1 MLTSKAAKRY
11 AKAFFEIAQEKSSVD
26 AVAGDFTAIYAAIE
40 QSEELNAFLKA
51 PLISS
56 EKRVAVL
63 KAALEGKI
71 ETLTFEFL
79 VFLVRK
85 KRLDITADVAVEF
98 SLLQDVAKGIQRISI
113 TSAFTMADDQ
123 VEAVK
128 SRLQLKL
135 NKTIVAEV
143 KVEPTLI
150 GGFKVQVNDNVY
162 DLSVET
168 QLKKLKQSI
177 AKA

>member
-11 AKAFFEIAQEKSSVD
+11 AKAFFDIAQEKSSVE
-26 AVAGDFTAIYAAIE
+26 AVAGDFIAVYAAIE
-40 QSEELNAFLKA
+40 QSEEFKAFLKA
-51 PLISS
+51 PLVSS
-56 EKRVAVL
+56 EKRVALL
-63 KAALEGKI
+63 KATLEGKVQA
-71 ETLTFEFL
+71 LTFEFL
-79 VFLVRK
+79 EFLVRK
-85 KRLDITADVAVEF
+85 NRLDIIDGVALEF
-98 SLLQDVAKGIQRISI
+98 SRLLDKVNNVQRISI
-113 TSAFTMADDQ
+113 TSAFPMADAE
-123 VEAVK
+123 VEAIK

-150 GGFKVQVNDNVY
+150 GGFKIQVNDDVY

-168 QLKKLKQSI
+168 QLKMLKQSI

>member
-11 AKAFFEIAQEKSSVD
+11 AKAFFEIAQEKNSLET
-26 AVAGDFTAIYAAIE
+26 VAGDFTALYAAIE
-40 QSEELNAFLKA
+40 QSEELSSFLKA

-85 KRLDITADVAVEF
+85 KRLNIF
-98 SLLQDVAKGIQRISI
+98 
-113 TSAFTMADDQ
+113 F
-123 VEAVK
+123 
-128 SRLQLKL
+128 
-135 NKTIVAEV
+135 
-143 KVEPTLI
+143 
-150 GGFKVQVNDNVY
+150 
-162 DLSVET
+162 
-168 QLKKLKQSI
+168 
-177 AKA
+177 

>member
-11 AKAFFEIAQEKSSVD
+11 AKAFFDIAQEKNSLEV
-26 AVAGDFTAIYAAIE
+26 VADDFTAVGAAIE
-40 QSEELNAFLKA
+40 ASEELNSFLTA

-63 KAALEGKI
+63 KATLESRVNK
-71 ETLTFEFL
+71 LTFEFL
-79 VFLVRK
+79 IFLEK
-85 KRLDITADVAVEF
+85 KGRLDITADVAAAF
-98 SLLQDVAKGIQRISI
+98 SDLYDEVKNVQRISI
-113 TSAFTMADDQ
+113 TSAFEMADDQ

-135 NKTIVAEV
+135 QKTIVAEV

-150 GGFKVQVNDNVY
+150 GGFKVQVNDDVY

-177 AKA
+177 IKA